1 MIPSRN
7 VEGDNMI
14 MNIQNYVRPQS
25 LEEAYTLNQNRR
37 SRIIGGMLWLKMG
50 RGTVST
56 AIDLCDLGLDTIE
69 ETQDQFSIGA
79 MVTLR
84 QLELH
89 KGLNDYT
96 QGAMAQS
103 VQDIVGVQ
111 FRNLATLG
119 GSLWGRFGFSDVLTM
134 FLAMD
139 TWVELYKG
147 GILPLERFASMK
159 HDRDILVRVIVKKA
173 PGRFVY
179 RAMRNQRT
187 DFPVL
192 TCALS
197 RLEGEYRAVLG
208 ARPGRAMVIRDSGG
222 LLSEG
227 ITGESAA
234 AFAAFAAETVP
245 TGGNLRGSAAYRTRL
260 IKGLVRRG
268 ALELGGME

>member
-1 MIPSRN
+1 
-7 VEGDNMI
+7 MI

-139 TWVELYKG
+139 TWVELYKC

-245 TGGNLRGSAAYRTRL
+245 TGGNLRGSAAYRTHL
-260 IKGLVRRG
+260 IRVLTQRSL
-268 ALELGGME
+268 LELEGME